1 MQKPQKSFK
10 NARTRNVF
18 DQKIRHFRK
27 KFVSLHQFF
36 TPSYSKKKT
45 KNMNK
50 TKILFINTEVM
61 PYLPEDRMSSIGRR
75 LPHGIQD
82 AGHEIRTFM
91 PRFGQI
97 NERRNQLHEVIRLS
111 GMNLIINDTDHPLI
125 IKVASIQQARMQ
137 VYFID
142 NDEYFTHRN
151 KYGNAHG
158 EYSDN
163 AERCVFFARGVIET
177 IRKLRWKPDVVY
189 CQGWFSAIAPIY
201 IKKTFAEDPCFRGVK
216 IVFAMF
222 DNGFQGNLSSNFYRT
237 VKREGVLKADLIEV
251 KDKPVDYVTMCKL
264 AVKFSDGLIITDNTP
279 AAEEVK
285 AYAKS
290 RGIHILD
297 ATDEDLDIDKY
308 DKFFELYNTNPVEE
322 DD

>member
-1 MQKPQKSFK
+1 MQKLKKLFK
-10 NARTRNVF
+10 NARTRDVF
-18 DQKIRHFRK
+18 EQNIRKIQKK
-27 KFVSLHQFF
+27 TLSLHQFSKPQ
-36 TPSYSKKKT
+36 TPKEKIKS
-45 KNMNK
+45 MNK

-61 PYLPEDRMSSIGRR
+61 PYLPEARMSSIGRQ
-75 LPHGIQD
+75 LPQGIQD

-91 PRFGQI
+91 PRFGLI

-189 CQGWFSAIAPIY
+189 CQGWFSAISPIY
-201 IKKTFAEDPCFRGVK
+201 IKKTLAEDPCFRGVK
-216 IVFAMF
+216 IVFDMF
-222 DNGFQGNLSSNFYRT
+222 NNGFEGHMASNFYRT

-251 KDKPVDYVTMCKL
+251 KDKPVDYVALCKL

-285 AYAKS
+285 AYAES

-297 ATDEDLDIDKY
+297 ATDEELDINKY
-308 DKFFELYNTNPVEE
+308 DDFFELFNANSVEE
-322 DD
+322 D

>member
-1 MQKPQKSFK
+1 
-10 NARTRNVF
+10 
-18 DQKIRHFRK
+18 
-27 KFVSLHQFF
+27 
-36 TPSYSKKKT
+36 
-45 KNMNK
+45 MNK

-75 LPHGIQD
+75 LPQGMQD

-111 GMNLIINDTDHPLI
+111 GMNLIVNDTDHPLI
-125 IKVASIQQARMQ
+125 IKVASIQQIRMQ
-137 VYFID
+137 IYFID
-142 NDEYFTHRN
+142 NDEYFTFRK
-151 KYGNAHG
+151 KYKGERG

-189 CQGWFSAIAPIY
+189 CQGWFSAIAPVY

-216 IVFAMF
+216 VVFSIF
-222 DNGFQGNLSSNFYRT
+222 DNGFEGHMAGNFYHT

-251 KDKPVDYVTMCKL
+251 RDKPVDHVALCKL
-264 AVKFSDGLIITDNTP
+264 AVKFSDGLIIADNTP
-279 AAEEVK
+279 DAEAVRQ
-285 AYAKS
+285 YAES
-290 RGIHILD
+290 RGVKILD
-297 ATDEDLDIDKY
+297 ATDEELDLDKY
-308 DKFFELYNTNPVEE
+308 DQFFELFNPQPEEEE
-322 DD
+322 D

>member
-1 MQKPQKSFK
+1 MQKLKKLFK
-10 NARTRNVF
+10 NARTRDVF
-18 DQKIRHFRK
+18 EQNFRK
-27 KFVSLHQFF
+27 IQKKTLSLHQFSKPQ
-36 TPSYSKKKT
+36 TPKEKIKS
-45 KNMNK
+45 MNK

-61 PYLPEDRMSSIGRR
+61 PYLPEARMSSIGRQ
-75 LPHGIQD
+75 LPQGIQD

-91 PRFGQI
+91 PRFGLI

-189 CQGWFSAIAPIY
+189 CQGWFSAISPIY

-216 IVFAMF
+216 IVFDMF
-222 DNGFQGNLSSNFYRT
+222 DNGFEGHMASNFYRT

-251 KDKPVDYVTMCKL
+251 KDKPVDYVALCKL

-285 AYAKS
+285 AYAES

-297 ATDEDLDIDKY
+297 ATDEELDIKKY
-308 DKFFELYNTNPVEE
+308 DDFFELFNTNSIEE
-322 DD
+322 D